1 MHSILTK
8 QQIDKLY
15 DIFDGDKASALH
27 KVLKSG
33 WFHKSSLSI
42 DAVDEKGIGLLSRA
56 AFNNAGKCMKVLLEA
71 GADVNQRDENGATPL
86 HWAAGMFRTKAVR
99 VLLEAGANPTIPDNK
114 GSLPLHY
121 ARHKDEKESR
131 SLLKEAMRAHGM
143 AVPDGPV
150 MMLDELQRR
159 WSRMKSPHWVALTTT
174 RTTGGCTPTATR
186 TPNPGFLCK
195 SFGKIRPGAAA
206 EKR

>member
-1 MHSILTK
+1 MHPILTK

-15 DIFDGDKASALH
+15 DKFDGDKASVLH
-27 KVLKSG
+27 KMLKSG

-99 VLLEAGANPTIPDNK
+99 VLLEADLIPLFRITKEVYPFIMRGIRTRRNLGA
-114 GSLPLHY
+114 
-121 ARHKDEKESR
+121 
-131 SLLKEAMRAHGM
+131 
-143 AVPDGPV
+143 
-150 MMLDELQRR
+150 
-159 WSRMKSPHWVALTTT
+159 
-174 RTTGGCTPTATR
+174 C
-186 TPNPGFLCK
+186 
-195 SFGKIRPGAAA
+195 
-206 EKR
+206 